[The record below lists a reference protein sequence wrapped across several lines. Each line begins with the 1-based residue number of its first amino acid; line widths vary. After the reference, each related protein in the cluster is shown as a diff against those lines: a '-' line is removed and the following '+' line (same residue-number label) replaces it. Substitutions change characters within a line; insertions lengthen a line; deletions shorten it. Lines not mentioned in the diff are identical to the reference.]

1 MKIGI
6 SYGKVY
12 RDNVLDDS
20 SQKVLKRL
28 KDIGYECLDYNM
40 PLACMRPDPIFK
52 QERKVW
58 VNHFK
63 EMKKMIEGEGLCVAQ
78 AHATFNTCYDPNYP
92 FEVTNEIV
100 DQINKEIEA
109 TSILGSKYIVIHPIC
124 KYIAPFREE
133 HYLGLKQDDYLLNMR
148 ELKKFEPALKE
159 FNVKGC
165 LENLF
170 LFSFHSRH
178 AVATGCSTAKDL
190 LEYKNGLNSDHY
202 GICFDTGHANILW
215 SNLTEEIKMLGDNLS
230 ILHVHD
236 NSHADDEHLAV
247 GTGSIDWKAFAKAL
261 KDIGYKGNFCMEIH
275 IANMLKLGKDLAW
288 QYLQLAHDSAR
299 TVLTEANFK

>member
-6 SYGKVY
+6 SYGKIY

-40 PLACMRPDPIFK
+40 PLACMHPDPIFK

-78 AHATFNTCYDPNYP
+78 AHATFNTAYDPNYP
-92 FEVTNEIV
+92 FEVTNEIA

-133 HYLGLKQDDYLLNMR
+133 HYIGLKQDDYLLNMR

-190 LEYKNGLNSDHY
+190 LEYRNGLGKEHY
-202 GICFDTGHANILW
+202 GICLDTGHANILW
-215 SNLTEEIKMLGDNLS
+215 SDLVEEVKTLGDNLNVM
-230 ILHVHD
+230 HVHD
-236 NSHADDEHLAV
+236 NSHANDDHMAI
-247 GTGSIDWKAFAKAL
+247 GMGDIDWKAFTNAL
-261 KDIGYKGNFCMEIH
+261 KEINYKGDFCLELNASRALRIS
-275 IANMLKLGKDLAW
+275 KEFAW
-288 QYLQLAHDSAR
+288 QYIKLAYDSAK